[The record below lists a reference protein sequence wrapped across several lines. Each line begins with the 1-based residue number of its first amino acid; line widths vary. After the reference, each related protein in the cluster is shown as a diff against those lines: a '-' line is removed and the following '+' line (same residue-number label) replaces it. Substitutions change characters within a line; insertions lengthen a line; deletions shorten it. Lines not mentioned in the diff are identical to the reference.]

1 MDLQRNLFFKIFMY
15 VSEDKTYGPADKQ
28 TSHNR
33 REFTK
38 FLQASRD
45 AVVGLIE
52 AACQNIYT
60 SV

>member
-1 MDLQRNLFFKIFMY
+1 MY